1 MLISSL
7 DSSAAHARLDTYVVC
22 RRGSCLGNA
31 LCFTGFQA
39 VQRFLWLWRI
49 HVIIDHVG
57 WKSSWAALHY
67 IKLKQVLN
75 HAGPAARLADFKLQ
89 TDKNYKGGNNLSIF
103 TPAFPH
109 K

>member
-1 MLISSL
+1 MLHGFPSGAAVSMALAVVSL
-7 DSSAAHARLDTYVVC
+7 
-22 RRGSCLGNA
+22 
-31 LCFTGFQA
+31 
-39 VQRFLWLWRI
+39 

-67 IKLKQVLN
+67 NKLKQVLN

-89 TDKNYKGGNNLSIF
+89 TDKDYKGGNNLSIF
-103 TPAFPH
+103 MPAFPH